1 MGLLLAGMMAQY
13 IELEVLN
20 FRGLELGLKTKDGS
34 FLMGIGK
41 VCASKVSLSLYLFI
55 ILVGSGVIR
64 VSICHCM
71 SNSSM
76 YLNRFWLTTRSNI
89 E

>member
-41 VCASKVSLSLYLFI
+41 VCASKVSLFTV
-55 ILVGSGVIR
+55 LVGSWFLRSPGV
-64 VSICHCM
+64 CM
-71 SNSSM
+71 PL
-76 YLNRFWLTTRSNI
+76 YA
-89 E
+89 